1 MFFLTAAGFRGKH
14 RKKTNSDVKEELLSF
29 EEKKKLLLRSF
40 TQGNSIL
47 VKPPRAHFPKS
58 AVDRGSGEENC
69 TSSRPPAEMLAQRR
83 PSVTFILLPSS
94 LHPEAQL
101 LCTHMNQRPT
111 SRNMS
116 NTLPDPGAHTPGS
129 LVLTHL
135 PGWTECGT
143 AALCTVA
150 VRTNMTAAAAAAAAL

>member
-1 MFFLTAAGFRGKH
+1 MKLFVPLSFQLACCDVFPHGCRIQ
-14 RKKTNSDVKEELLSF
+14 RKTQEKTNSDVKEELLSF

-58 AVDRGSGEENC
+58 AVDGGSGEKNS
-69 TSSRPPAEMLAQRR
+69 TSSRPPAGMLAQRR
-83 PSVTFILLPSS
+83 PSVTLILLPSS
-94 LHPEAQL
+94 PHPEAQL

-116 NTLPDPGAHTPGS
+116 NNLPNAGAHTPS
-129 LVLTHL
+129 
-135 PGWTECGT
+135 W
-143 AALCTVA
+143 
-150 VRTNMTAAAAAAAAL
+150 MD